1 MYQYDKTFYDLAARF
16 AEQSA
21 RRVVP
26 IVQEAV
32 RAASVVDFGCAE
44 GAWLKVWKEN
54 GAEILGVDGDYVK
67 PERLMVAR
75 GEFVPADL
83 NGPIRLGRRFDLA
96 QSLETAEHL
105 PASAAADFVE
115 TLVSHADF
123 VLFSAA
129 VPGQGGEYHIN
140 EQPADYWRNLFRAHD
155 YVAIDLVRPHV
166 QADSTVKRWY
176 RYNTLLYARRDAL
189 PRLPASARRMALA
202 DDASVPNV
210 WPAPWRVQHA
220 LLGAMPRG
228 AVRGVE
234 LLARLGAAIRR

>member
-1 MYQYDKTFYDLAARF
+1 MYQYDETFYDLAARF

-54 GAEILGVDGDYVK
+54 GATVLGVDGDYVK
-67 PERLMVAR
+67 PERLMVER
-75 GEFVPADL
+75 TEFRPADL
-83 NGPIRLGRRFDLA
+83 NGPIRLGRRFDIA

-105 PASAAADFVE
+105 PASAAAVFVE

-140 EQPADYWRNLFRAHD
+140 EQPAEYWRILFRAHD
-155 YVAIDLVRPHV
+155 YLPIDLVRPRV
-166 QADSTVKRWY
+166 QDDRAVKRWY
-176 RYNTLLYARRDAL
+176 RYNTLLYARSEAL
-189 PRLPASARRMALA
+189 PRLPASARQMLLP
-202 DDASVPNV
+202 DNLPIPNV

-220 LLGAMPRG
+220 VLGAMPRSV
-228 AVRGVE
+228 VRGAE